1 VGREGG
7 GKEALNVIIIS
18 VVVAAAAAVVVVVV
32 VVVVRCS
39 RAVLNISAL
48 VSLTGIKPRPHYAG
62 GISKRRFHSEN
73 ASNVFCPHY
82 AGEI

>member
-1 VGREGG
+1 MGREGG

-18 VVVAAAAAVVVVVV
+18 VVVAAAAAVVVV

>member
-7 GKEALNVIIIS
+7 GKEVLNVIIIS
-18 VVVAAAAAVVVVVV
+18 VVVAAAAAAVVV

>member
-1 VGREGG
+1 V
-7 GKEALNVIIIS
+7 V
-18 VVVAAAAAVVVVVV
+18 VVVAVVVVVIVVVMVVVLAVVVVVV
-32 VVVVRCS
+32 GCS

>member
-1 VGREGG
+1 VGRVGG
-7 GKEALNVIIIS
+7 GKEVPNVIIIS
-18 VVVAAAAAVVVVVV
+18 VVAAAVVVVV

>member
-18 VVVAAAAAVVVVVV
+18 VVVAAAAAVVVV